1 MIYVTGDIH
10 GEIDISKLNT
20 QNFSQAKAGDYLIVC
35 GDFGLIWDMKPSRAE
50 EYWMKWLSEKP
61 WITLFVDGNHENFDR
76 LKNYPITEE
85 WGGKVQKIYDKVYHL
100 MRGEIYLIEG
110 KKIFTFGGAFSHD
123 KMYRREGISWWED
136 ELPTK
141 EECEYA
147 IANLKTV
154 GDTVDVIITH
164 DAPKSIARRYGYDRV
179 DMSQVYATDKE
190 DITAFLEH
198 ISHFVNYK
206 QWYCGHYHMDF
217 DDSESFHFLYQTI
230 LKIDMYK
237 LCLVGRDDYRIHNR
251 KSVATLL
258 SMMPDNCYKI
268 VVDHQP
274 RELEKSAELKVDL
287 HISGHT
293 HAGQLFPLYYI
304 FECFH
309 LNELNYGK
317 ETIAQMEAINTS
329 GAGGWGFAIR
339 SDHHSEYVILKL
351 QSTSASNR

>member
-85 WGGKVQKIYDKVYHL
+85 WGGKVQKIYDKGYHL

-230 LKIDMYK
+230 LKIDM
-237 LCLVGRDDYRIHNR
+237 
-251 KSVATLL
+251 
-258 SMMPDNCYKI
+258 
-268 VVDHQP
+268 
-274 RELEKSAELKVDL
+274 
-287 HISGHT
+287 
-293 HAGQLFPLYYI
+293 
-304 FECFH
+304 
-309 LNELNYGK
+309 
-317 ETIAQMEAINTS
+317 
-329 GAGGWGFAIR
+329 
-339 SDHHSEYVILKL
+339 
-351 QSTSASNR
+351 

>member
-1 MIYVTGDIH
+1 M
-10 GEIDISKLNT
+10 
-20 QNFSQAKAGDYLIVC
+20 IVC

-76 LKNYPITEE
+76 LKNYPIT
-85 WGGKVQKIYDKVYHL
+85 
-100 MRGEIYLIEG
+100 
-110 KKIFTFGGAFSHD
+110 
-123 KMYRREGISWWED
+123 
-136 ELPTK
+136 

-230 LKIDMYK
+230 LKIDM
-237 LCLVGRDDYRIHNR
+237 
-251 KSVATLL
+251 
-258 SMMPDNCYKI
+258 
-268 VVDHQP
+268 
-274 RELEKSAELKVDL
+274 
-287 HISGHT
+287 
-293 HAGQLFPLYYI
+293 
-304 FECFH
+304 
-309 LNELNYGK
+309 
-317 ETIAQMEAINTS
+317 
-329 GAGGWGFAIR
+329 
-339 SDHHSEYVILKL
+339 
-351 QSTSASNR
+351 

>member
-10 GEIDISKLNT
+10 GEVDISKLNT
-20 QNFSQAKAGDYLIVC
+20 QNFSQAKEGDYLIIC
-35 GDFGLIWDMKPSRAE
+35 GDFGLIWDIKPSKNE
-50 EYWMKWLSEKP
+50 EYWLKWLSEKP
-61 WITLFVDGNHENFDR
+61 WTTLFVDGNHENFDR

-230 LKIDMYK
+230 LKIDM
-237 LCLVGRDDYRIHNR
+237 
-251 KSVATLL
+251 
-258 SMMPDNCYKI
+258 
-268 VVDHQP
+268 
-274 RELEKSAELKVDL
+274 
-287 HISGHT
+287 
-293 HAGQLFPLYYI
+293 
-304 FECFH
+304 
-309 LNELNYGK
+309 
-317 ETIAQMEAINTS
+317 
-329 GAGGWGFAIR
+329 
-339 SDHHSEYVILKL
+339 
-351 QSTSASNR
+351 

>member
-1 MIYVTGDIH
+1 MKKRVFIDMDGTLYRFHDHIVDESGHVQIEKMYEPDFFIKLDPFENMKDAINLLYSVDKEEVEIFVLSSADIKEVVEQKNYCLDRDFPFIDEEHRLFPKTWESKTEKIPEGIRVGDIH

-230 LKIDMYK
+230 LKIDM
-237 LCLVGRDDYRIHNR
+237 
-251 KSVATLL
+251 
-258 SMMPDNCYKI
+258 
-268 VVDHQP
+268 
-274 RELEKSAELKVDL
+274 
-287 HISGHT
+287 
-293 HAGQLFPLYYI
+293 
-304 FECFH
+304 
-309 LNELNYGK
+309 
-317 ETIAQMEAINTS
+317 
-329 GAGGWGFAIR
+329 
-339 SDHHSEYVILKL
+339 
-351 QSTSASNR
+351 